1 MKKIIQILI
10 LLFVIS
16 IDAQQD
22 YSSNWEDFYSYNNVK
37 DFVIKNQ
44 TIYAIAD
51 NAVFNYDITSGEISK
66 ISSVNG
72 LSGETI
78 TSIYYNKI
86 LDKIVIGYQT
96 GLIEIIDSQ
105 NQVTVAKD
113 IVNFNYSGN
122 KAINNITEFNN
133 KLYLSTSFA
142 IVVYD
147 LESLQF
153 GDTYFIGNQSSELKI
168 NQIKVFQD
176 TLYAATENGIFTA
189 DVNNPNLIDFNNWT
203 QNFTGDFTDITVFN
217 NQIFTS
223 RNNNLY
229 KIENNNLIL
238 VKTYSSD
245 IETLK
250 ASLNHLT
257 ITTLKSVYI
266 NDISDTEVAM
276 YTPNST
282 STYNYNLNTAFFD
295 DTNLYLGTK
304 EFGILKS
311 NLNTISAFE
320 EIHPEGPNSNSPF
333 SITVNNNN
341 LWVVYGGYDSAY
353 TPLVKQ
359 LGFSHFNGTNWINK
373 LYNSTFGVKDL
384 VNATVDPNNNNKV
397 YFSSWGGGM
406 LVVEND
412 TITTHWNN
420 LNSGLEKLDYAP
432 DPNYV
437 SIRINGAS
445 FDNQGNL
452 WIANAWVDNRIKK
465 YSSNGTWSSF
475 DMSSVITN
483 EAFGLNELI
492 IDKRN
497 SIWIGSRRNGV
508 LVFNENGN
516 KKIALTSEPTK
527 GSLPD
532 LNARTV
538 QADAS
543 NRIWIGTKKGLVV
556 LYNGASI
563 FNETT
568 YDAQPIIIL
577 DDGIPK
583 KLLGDQ
589 PINSIAI
596 DGADNKWFGTEIS
609 GATQTNPDGS
619 IILHNFNKDNSPL
632 PSNTILKIAV
642 DKNSGKVYFA
652 TDKGIVAFNS
662 KVSVYGDTMP
672 EVYAYPN
679 PSTKNNEFI
688 TIDGRNG
695 VHIPNNTN
703 VKILDAAGNLVYETN
718 VKEGQEL
725 FGGKVVW
732 NKTNL
737 AGKKVA
743 SGVYIVLLFNAD
755 NQENAITKI
764 AIIN

>member
-1 MKKIIQILI
+1 MKKIIQIL
-10 LLFVIS
+10 LLFFIVS

-37 DFVIKNQ
+37 NFVITNQ
-44 TIYAIAD
+44 TIYAIVD
-51 NAVFNYDITSGEISK
+51 NAVFKYKITSGEISK

-78 TSIYYNKI
+78 TSIYYDEN

-96 GLIEIIDSQ
+96 GLIEIIDNQ
-105 NQVTVAKD
+105 NQVTIAKD

-122 KAINNITEFNN
+122 KAINNITAYNN
-133 KLYLSTSFA
+133 KLYLATSFA
-142 IVVYD
+142 IIVYD
-147 LESLQF
+147 LQNLQF

-168 NQIKVFQD
+168 NQIKVFEN
-176 TLYAATENGIFTA
+176 TLYAATEKGIFMA
-189 DVNNPNLIDFNNWT
+189 AIDNPNLIDFNNWT
-203 QNFTGDFTDITVFN
+203 QNFTGNFTDITIFN

-223 RNNNLY
+223 QNGSLY
-229 KIENNNLIL
+229 KIENNNLTL
-238 VKTYSSD
+238 VKTYAST
-245 IETLK
+245 IKTLK
-250 ASLNHLT
+250 SSLNHLT
-257 ITTLKSVYI
+257 ITTSKSFYI
-266 NDISDTEVAM
+266 NNTSNVEIAT
-276 YTPNST
+276 YTPNAT

-311 NLNTISAFE
+311 NLNPISTFE
-320 EIHPEGPNSNSPF
+320 EIHPEGPSSNLPF

-353 TPLVKQ
+353 TPLVKK
-359 LGFSHFNGTNWINK
+359 LGFSHFDGSNWINK
-373 LYNSTFGVKDL
+373 PYNSTFGVRDL
-384 VNATVDPNNNNKV
+384 VNATVDPTNNNKV
-397 YFSSWGGGM
+397 YLSSWGGGM
-406 LVVEND
+406 LIVEND

-465 YSSNGTWSSF
+465 YSANGTWSSF

-483 EAFGLNELI
+483 EALGLNELI
-492 IDKRN
+492 VDKTN

-543 NRIWIGTKKGLVV
+543 NRIWIGTKKGLVI

-596 DGADNKWFGTEIS
+596 DGADNKWFGTDIS
-609 GATQTNPDGS
+609 GATQTNPDGN

-679 PSTKNNEFI
+679 PSTKSNEFI

-695 VHIPNNTN
+695 THIPNNTN

-737 AGKKVA
+737 AGKKVS
-743 SGVYIVLLFNAD
+743 SGIYIVLLFNAD